1 MSPDD
6 AAGIRGTISKLERL
20 TAPPT
25 QEDAPVL
32 PAEQG
37 STSRGP
43 YMLALQADLAGLERT
58 DPAVAAAAER
68 LQETV
73 SRLGLNI
80 HQVRVSG
87 KRLECAKS
95 CGGPAPHLSEYRAA
109 DVRPSTEQTAGAAKL
124 PKR

>member
-1 MSPDD
+1 MLPNYMQQSKVGD
-6 AAGIRGTISKLERL
+6 A
-20 TAPPT
+20 
-25 QEDAPVL
+25 
-32 PAEQG
+32 
-37 STSRGP
+37 
-43 YMLALQADLAGLERT
+43 YMLALQADLEDLERT

-109 DVRPSTEQTAGAAKL
+109 DVRPSSEQTARNNAAGAAKL
-124 PKR
+124 PER